1 MQTHKA
7 PKGALKLKDAA
18 DFLGGVST
26 TSVRR
31 LIKRGLIIPNRSLRH
46 LLIPV
51 SELQRFLESGA
62 TIGGGR

>member
-1 MQTHKA
+1 METNTT

-31 LIKRGLIIPNRSLRH
+31 LIKRGLIIPNRSLLH
-46 LLIPV
+46 VLIPV
-51 SELQRFLESGA
+51 SELERFLKSGA
-62 TIGGGR
+62 PMGGGR